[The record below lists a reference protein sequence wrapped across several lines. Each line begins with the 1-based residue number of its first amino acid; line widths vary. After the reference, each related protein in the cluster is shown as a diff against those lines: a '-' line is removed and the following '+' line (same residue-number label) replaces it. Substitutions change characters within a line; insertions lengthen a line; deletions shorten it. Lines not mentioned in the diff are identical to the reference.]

1 MSSQTNLVRV
11 PGEAGM
17 VAAELADSYRDRVEH
32 YRQYY
37 KLPTGDAVTRAEVAA
52 DDPTYRQILLT
63 RPPDQVSWRDLQ
75 ALAETDPGL
84 ALKLWDGVR
93 DAAQAELCSKARAA
107 KALEGYAASPWD
119 RAQFL
124 ALCQELADG
133 WQPRNGIERQ
143 LLDTLALAQ
152 TAMLTWLG
160 RLANWST
167 QPMKKD
173 LSEGAGWEPPR
184 LTEAEAVAQAMGM
197 VERFQRIFTRT
208 LRALCDVRRR
218 PLSVVVQGAGQVNI
232 GAQQV
237 NVAGKE
243 AVKAI
248 GSAGDDV
255 RAPRVI
261 EGRPEPG

>member
-1 MSSQTNLVRV
+1 MSNETNPVRV

-17 VAAELADSYRDRVEH
+17 VAREMADSYRDRVEH

-37 KLPTGDAVTRAEVAA
+37 KLPTAEAVAHAEAKA
-52 DDPTYRQILLT
+52 DDPTYLQIILT
-63 RPPDQVSWRDLQ
+63 RPPDQASWRDLQ
-75 ALAETDPGL
+75 TLAERDPGL
-84 ALKLWDGVR
+84 ALKFWDDMR
-93 DAAQAELCSKARAA
+93 EAARWELRSKQRAG

-143 LLDTLALAQ
+143 LLDTLAMAQ
-152 TAMLTWLG
+152 TAMLTWLS

-167 QPMKKD
+167 RPVKKD
-173 LSEGAGWEPPR
+173 MSEGAGWEPPR
-184 LTEAEAVAQAMGM
+184 LTEAQAIEEAMGM

-208 LRALCDVRRR
+208 LRALCDLRRR
-218 PLSVVVQGAGQVNI
+218 PLAVVVQQAEQVNI
-232 GAQQV
+232 AEQQV
-237 NVAGKE
+237 NVAGQD
-243 AVKAI
+243 AAKAI
-248 GSAGDDV
+248 GKKEDGV

-261 EGRPEPG
+261 EGLPEP

>member
-1 MSSQTNLVRV
+1 MSDETNLVRV
-11 PGEAGM
+11 PGESRM
-17 VAAELADSYRDRVEH
+17 VAAELGDSYRDRVEH

-37 KLPTGDAVTRAEVAA
+37 KLPTGEAVTRAEAAA
-52 DDPTYRQILLT
+52 DDPTYRQIILT

-75 ALAETDPGL
+75 ALAETNPGL
-84 ALKLWDGVR
+84 ALKLWDDVR
-93 DAAQAELCSKARAA
+93 EAAQAELRSKARAA
-107 KALEGYAASPWD
+107 RALEGYAASPWD

-124 ALCQELADG
+124 ALCRELADG

-167 QPMKKD
+167 RPLKKD
-173 LSEGAGWEPPR
+173 MSEGAGWEPPR
-184 LTEAEAVAQAMGM
+184 LTESEAVAQAMGM

-232 GAQQV
+232 GEQQV
-237 NVAGKE
+237 NVAGQD
-243 AVKAI
+243 AAKAAER
-248 GSAGDDV
+248 AGV
-255 RAPRVI
+255 SRRAPREI
-261 EGRPEPG
+261 EGLPEP